1 MSDPLQIKRLL
12 RRPQFLAAAKGVSE
26 ARGGVVIQR
35 LERGDGSPHVGMGF
49 TATRKIGGAVQRNRA
64 KRRLRQAARALLPDH
79 GVPGSDYVF
88 IARMGTTERA
98 WDRLLD
104 DVKSALTRLA
114 TPPGPDADARRGPS
128 ISGPG
133 AKSSGAAQ
141 DDGTE

>member
-35 LERGDGSPHVGMGF
+35 LERGDGSPHVGLGF
-49 TATRKIGGAVQRNRA
+49 TATRKIGGAVVRNRA
-64 KRRLRQAARALLPDH
+64 KRRLREAARAMLPQY

-98 WDRLLD
+98 GDRLLYG
-104 DVKSALTRLA
+104 VKSTLTRLA
-114 TPPGPDADARRGPS
+114 TPRNDRGADRPS
-128 ISGPG
+128 PAPAPSG
-133 AKSSGAAQ
+133 Q
-141 DDGTE
+141 DRPNP

>member
-104 DVKSALTRLA
+104 DVKTVLTRLA
-114 TPPGPDADARRGPS
+114 SPKDPASRPHGRPSSGPDARPR
-128 ISGPG
+128 
-133 AKSSGAAQ
+133 
-141 DDGTE
+141 

>member
-64 KRRLRQAARALLPDH
+64 KRRLREAARALAPVH
-79 GVPGSDYVF
+79 GRPGCDYVF
-88 IARMGTTERA
+88 IARSGTAERA

-104 DVKSALTRLA
+104 DVKTALISLAAESDSPSRASQRAPSSSA
-114 TPPGPDADARRGPS
+114 
-128 ISGPG
+128 
-133 AKSSGAAQ
+133 
-141 DDGTE
+141 

>member
-104 DVKSALTRLA
+104 DVKSTLTRLA
-114 TPPGPDADARRGPS
+114 RPKADTPSPARAPS
-128 ISGPG
+128 G
-133 AKSSGAAQ
+133 Q
-141 DDGTE
+141 DRQNP